1 MTDISSPISAG
12 VFLNGADLLLDHVF
26 DSVGFWAG
34 PEDAVFRQ
42 LVKARLSYP
51 ASKAAT
57 VEYLKNHFDED
68 LNLSKTYRYLDKL
81 SSRQHEIDK
90 GGRASPAHRL

>member
-1 MTDISSPISAG
+1 MIFYLLDT
-12 VFLNGADLLLDHVF
+12 DLLLDHVF
-26 DSVGFWAG
+26 DSVGFNKI
-34 PEDAVFRQ
+34 EDVVFRQ

-68 LNLSKTYRYLDKL
+68 LTKS
-81 SSRQHEIDK
+81 
-90 GGRASPAHRL
+90 GA